1 MALDFYCR
9 FSTQD
14 QKLDRQLMRAHE
26 VKADKIFSDKYS
38 GKSLDRPAFREM
50 MDYLREGDT
59 LEVASLDRLSR
70 NYSDLKKLVIKLR
83 DMHVNLIADDLPKL
97 NTGNELIDDF
107 MMDLLI
113 ELMGFVAE
121 NERQKIRER
130 QRAGIEIAKSKGKYC
145 GRVIKYGPDS
155 KHAQYRLIWETVV
168 KMLDSH
174 QYTIREIAK
183 KTGISRMQVY
193 RIKSRLPQ
201 QQQEK
206 QDEKKA

>member
-1 MALDFYCR
+1 MALVFYCR
-9 FSTQD
+9 VSTQD
-14 QKLDRQLMRAHE
+14 QNLDRQLKRAHE
-26 VKADKIFSDKYS
+26 VMADKIFSDKYS

-97 NTGNELIDDF
+97 NTGNELIDNF

-130 QRAGIEIAKSKGKYC
+130 QRAGIEIAKSKGKYT
-145 GRVIKYGPDS
+145 GRVIKYGPNS

-168 KMLDSH
+168 KMLDSG

-206 QDEKKA
+206 QDEKKV